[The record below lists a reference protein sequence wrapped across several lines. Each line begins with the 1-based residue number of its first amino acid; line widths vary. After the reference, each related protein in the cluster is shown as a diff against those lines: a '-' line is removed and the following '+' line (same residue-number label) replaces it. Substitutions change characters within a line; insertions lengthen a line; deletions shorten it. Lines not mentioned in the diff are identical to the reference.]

1 MSQIG
6 SFRRDGAGFIGRIQ
20 TLTFDA
26 EVVLIPCAAS
36 DAENAPDYRLH
47 LRSADGP
54 DVGAAWKRSGEKAG
68 DYLSLE
74 LDDPLFTRP
83 IRASLFQTRQRDDA
97 SGAAIW
103 LLHWSRAKLRK
114 TEA

>member
-6 SFRRDGAGFIGRIQ
+6 SFRRDGAGFAGRIQ

-26 EVVLIPCAAS
+26 DVVLIPCAVS
-36 DAENAPDYRLH
+36 DAENVPDYRLH
-47 LRSADGP
+47 LRSVDGP

-74 LDDPLFTRP
+74 LDDPLFARP
-83 IRASLFQTRQRDDA
+83 IRASLFQTRQRDA
-97 SGAAIW
+97 EGGEALW
-103 LLHWSRAKLRK
+103 QLHWSRARPRQA
-114 TEA
+114 EA

>member
-6 SFRRDGAGFIGRIQ
+6 SFRREGAGFSGRIQ

-26 EVVLIPCAAS
+26 DVVLIPCAAS

-47 LRSADGP
+47 LRGADGP

-74 LDDPLFTRP
+74 LDDPLFARP
-83 IRASLFQTRQRDDA
+83 IRASLFQTRQRDKA
-97 SGAAIW
+97 TGEAVW
-103 LLHWSRAKLRK
+103 VLNWSRARPRK
-114 TEA
+114 AEA